1 MQASGDQWTWNF
13 RLFRSLLSSNN
24 HKQNHIVKRN
34 ATKRWQDNWAGTT
47 SMKQQN
53 FSDGAIL
60 RLTTF
65 VCNMK
70 LCRPSHR
77 LAPTWGYERGYI
89 NNHIILYA
97 LILCIISTPTQGCSH
112 TNDPSPQKNS
122 QNWRLCLGLPWLGLV
137 VKMSIYRE
145 NIFDLQRLFPYCN
158 FNQTCTC

>member
-97 LILCIISTPTQGCSH
+97 LILCIISTPTQGRSH
-112 TNDPSPQKNS
+112 TNDPSPQKTPRIDTYV
-122 QNWRLCLGLPWLGLV
+122 WDFLGSCRKNVDLPWEHLWSPETV
-137 VKMSIYRE
+137 SI
-145 NIFDLQRLFPYCN
+145 L
-158 FNQTCTC
+158 